1 MADNTETSTPT
12 ASDITAEAKKQ
23 GFFGLRNVHV
33 AFAKT
38 ETTWED
44 QIALPGA
51 ISLKMSAEDSDE
63 TAFGDDAPFAKLYT
77 RNGFTGEIVLYGI
90 PDDILAKMLGY
101 RVDSNGGVV
110 GLTDV
115 QPTPFALTAENQST
129 IGDPVRVVYYNC
141 TISRPDDESETKE
154 DKVSLKQYTYKI
166 TALPIEVNGERM
178 DHYRLQRSTANKAVF
193 DSMLTKVVL
202 PDATAA

>member
-1 MADNTETSTPT
+1 MPDTGATT
-12 ASDITAEAKKQ
+12 ASEVAAEAKKQ

-38 ETTWED
+38 ETTWGD

-51 ISLKMSAEDSDE
+51 ISMKMSAEDSDE
-63 TAFGDDAPFAKLYT
+63 TAFGDDKPMFKNYT

-110 GLTDV
+110 GLTDT
-115 QPTPFALTAENQST
+115 QPAPFALTAENQST
-129 IGDPVRVVYYNC
+129 SGDPVRVVYYSC

-154 DKVSLKQYTYKI
+154 DKVSIKQYTYKI
-166 TALPIEVNGERM
+166 TALPIDLNGERL
-178 DHYRLQRSTANKAVF
+178 DHYKLQRSTSNKEVF
-193 DSMLTKVVL
+193 DSMLTKVL
-202 PDATAA
+202 TPAAAA